1 MRLCGELLTLYN
13 HDFANSLYAN
23 QIIGLTKKAQ
33 DPQRKTL
40 QAVPYGSDQPTVWCD
55 QWLCIE
61 INNLLFTL
69 FQGGL
74 AAQTDAAASVNINDL
89 YLDPITLFKDISYLV
104 NPVIG

>member
-1 MRLCGELLTLYN
+1 MRLRDELLTPY
-13 HDFANSLYAN
+13 DPYFADSLQAN
-23 QIIGLTKKAQ
+23 QLNELTKKAQ

-40 QAVPYGSDQPTVWCD
+40 QAVPYGSDHPTVWCD

-69 FQGGL
+69 FQCGL